1 MNGWTIPHRN
11 SNIYCP
17 WNSAFQTV
25 WIKTDLLKCIL
36 WCYTNCRKKPQNIP
50 LSESKTNAVHY
61 LLVFCRWK
69 KSLCFLKISSSESV
83 LSAFSLLSMVIPWG
97 TCHSWNFQKDSR
109 ELVVEKCCTPQKLQ
123 DKFAFKQKWN
133 TGFKKKKNTMER
145 STSKSHHIMPH
156 KPNEFCLKYFQSFFL
171 FLLNYLIRSIFIA
184 FLEKRSC
191 EDHNVIVT
199 TFLVQQRLNYK
210 I

>member
-1 MNGWTIPHRN
+1 MPLLQISWSCSWHEQTLAFCIWNARGVTKVGGYTQRSKMNGWTIPHRN

-50 LSESKTNAVHY
+50 LSESKTDAVHY

-133 TGFKKKKNTMER
+133 TGFKKKK
-145 STSKSHHIMPH
+145 
-156 KPNEFCLKYFQSFFL
+156 KY
-171 FLLNYLIRSIFIA
+171 
-184 FLEKRSC
+184 
-191 EDHNVIVT
+191 HG
-199 TFLVQQRLNYK
+199 TFY